1 MSSTDCLSHFFNW
14 DPPIQ
19 LRDCF
24 IPDMDMITPETDSLF
39 FQSQPP
45 MQFHQPL
52 FQEEAPSQNLI
63 ELTDLDSFCDQFLPL
78 QETYLP
84 YPKAEIF
91 DETYNFDSFLPTPKR
106 QKIVNSSYHCNTH
119 THFPNSNLDF
129 LPEASVFPEFRVP
142 DFPLVFKAGLGD
154 QDGAKK
160 PKLSSQSMAARER
173 RRRIAEKTHELTK
186 LIPGGQKLNT
196 AEMFQAAAKYVKFL
210 QSQVGILQMMQT
222 TKKVI
227 TSLQKQ
233 HYKLIET
240 LIVLSDEVVVNLQTQ
255 GITDVEIETQF
266 LLESQAVQEKLSTK
280 ELCLVPCEMVR
291 DLTSEESIWRN
302 PKISREIN
310 KLLSTDLAN

>member
-240 LIVLSDEVVVNLQTQ
+240 LI
-255 GITDVEIETQF
+255 F

>member
-1 MSSTDCLSHFFNW
+1 MSSMDCLSNFFTW

-19 LRDCF
+19 LQDCF
-24 IPDMDMITPETDSLF
+24 MPDMDMIIPETDSFF
-39 FQSQPP
+39 FQSQPQ
-45 MQFHQPL
+45 MQFHQP
-52 FQEEAPSQNLI
+52 FVQEEAPSQTFL
-63 ELTDLDSFCDQFLPL
+63 ELTDFDSFSDQFLPP

-84 YPKAEIF
+84 YPKAETF
-91 DETYNFDSFLPTPKR
+91 DEIHYLDSFLPTPNR
-106 QKIVNSSYHCNTH
+106 QKLVNSSYHCNTH
-119 THFPNSNLDF
+119 FPNPNLDIVQQ
-129 LPEASVFPEFRVP
+129 ASVFPEFRVH

-186 LIPGGQKLNT
+186 LVPGGQKLNT

-222 TKKVI
+222 TKK
-227 TSLQKQ
+227 
-233 HYKLIET
+233 
-240 LIVLSDEVVVNLQTQ
+240 TQ

-266 LLESQAVQEKLSTK
+266 LLESQAVQEKLSMK
-280 ELCLVPCEMVR
+280 ELCLVPCEIVR

-302 PKISREIN
+302 PKISREID

>member
-1 MSSTDCLSHFFNW
+1 MSSMDCLSHFFNW

-39 FQSQPP
+39 FQSQPQ

-52 FQEEAPSQNLI
+52 FQEEAPSQNLL
-63 ELTDLDSFCDQFLPL
+63 EFTDLDSFCDQFLPL

-119 THFPNSNLDF
+119 THTHFPNPNLDF
-129 LPEASVFPEFRVP
+129 LPEASVFPDFRVP

-186 LIPGGQKLNT
+186 LVPGGQKLNT

-222 TKKVI
+222 TKK
-227 TSLQKQ
+227 
-233 HYKLIET
+233 
-240 LIVLSDEVVVNLQTQ
+240 TQ

-266 LLESQAVQEKLSTK
+266 LLESQAIQEKLSTK

>member
-222 TKKVI
+222 TKK
-227 TSLQKQ
+227 
-233 HYKLIET
+233 
-240 LIVLSDEVVVNLQTQ
+240 
-255 GITDVEIETQF
+255 
-266 LLESQAVQEKLSTK
+266 SQAVQEKLSTK

>member
-1 MSSTDCLSHFFNW
+1 MSSMGCLSHFFNW
-14 DPPIQ
+14 DPPVQ
-19 LRDCF
+19 LEDYF
-24 IPDMDMITPETDSLF
+24 IPDMDIIPETDSFF
-39 FQSQPP
+39 FQTQPQL
-45 MQFHQPL
+45 QFHQPL
-52 FQEEAPSQNLI
+52 FQEEAPSQSLL
-63 ELTDLDSFCDQFLPL
+63 ELTDFDSFCDPFLSP
-78 QETYLP
+78 QETYLL
-84 YPKAEIF
+84 YPKAELL
-91 DETYNFDSFLPTPKR
+91 DETYNFDSFLPTQKR
-106 QKIVNSSYHCNTH
+106 QKLVNSSYHCNTH
-119 THFPNSNLDF
+119 THTHFPNPNLDF
-129 LPEASVFPEFRVP
+129 LPEASIFPEFRVQ

-222 TKKVI
+222 TKK
-227 TSLQKQ
+227 
-233 HYKLIET
+233 
-240 LIVLSDEVVVNLQTQ
+240 

-280 ELCLVPCEMVR
+280 EVCLVPWEMVR
-291 DLTSEESIWRN
+291 DLTSEEFIWRN

-310 KLLSTDLAN
+310 KLLSTDRSG

>member
-1 MSSTDCLSHFFNW
+1 MDCLSHFFNW

-39 FQSQPP
+39 FQSQPQ

-52 FQEEAPSQNLI
+52 FQEEPPSQNLL
-63 ELTDLDSFCDQFLPL
+63 EFTDLDSFCDQFLPL

-119 THFPNSNLDF
+119 THTHFPNPNLDF

-222 TKKVI
+222 TKK
-227 TSLQKQ
+227 
-233 HYKLIET
+233 
-240 LIVLSDEVVVNLQTQ
+240 TQ

-291 DLTSEESIWRN
+291 DLTSEESICRN

>member
-222 TKKVI
+222 TKKAI

-240 LIVLSDEVVVNLQTQ
+240 LI
-255 GITDVEIETQF
+255 F

-280 ELCLVPCEMVR
+280 ELCLVPSEMVR

>member
-1 MSSTDCLSHFFNW
+1 MSSMDCLSNFFTW

-19 LRDCF
+19 LQDCF
-24 IPDMDMITPETDSLF
+24 IPDMDMIIPETDSFF
-39 FQSQPP
+39 FQSQPQ
-45 MQFHQPL
+45 MQFHQP
-52 FQEEAPSQNLI
+52 FVQEEAPSQTFI
-63 ELTDLDSFCDQFLPL
+63 ELTDFDSFSDQFLPP
-78 QETYLP
+78 QETHLP
-84 YPKAEIF
+84 YPKAETF
-91 DETYNFDSFLPTPKR
+91 DEIHYLDSFLPTPKR
-106 QKIVNSSYHCNTH
+106 QKLVNSSYHCNTF
-119 THFPNSNLDF
+119 THFPNPNLDIVQQ
-129 LPEASVFPEFRVP
+129 ASVFPEFRVH
-142 DFPLVFKAGLGD
+142 DIPLVFKAGLGD

-186 LIPGGQKLNT
+186 LVPGGQKLNT

-222 TKKVI
+222 TKKVT

-240 LIVLSDEVVVNLQTQ
+240 LTVLSNEVVVILQTQ

-266 LLESQAVQEKLSTK
+266 LLESQAVQEKLSMK
-280 ELCLVPCEMVR
+280 ELCLVPCEIVR

-302 PKISREIN
+302 PKISREID

>member
-1 MSSTDCLSHFFNW
+1 MSSMDCLSHFFNW

-24 IPDMDMITPETDSLF
+24 IPDMDMTTPETDSLF
-39 FQSQPP
+39 FQSQPQ

-52 FQEEAPSQNLI
+52 FQEEAPSQNLL
-63 ELTDLDSFCDQFLPL
+63 EFTDLDSFCDQFLPL

-119 THFPNSNLDF
+119 THFPNPNLDF
-129 LPEASVFPEFRVP
+129 LPEASVFPDFRVP

-154 QDGAKK
+154 QDGDKK

-222 TKKVI
+222 TKK
-227 TSLQKQ
+227 
-233 HYKLIET
+233 
-240 LIVLSDEVVVNLQTQ
+240 TQ

-291 DLTSEESIWRN
+291 DLTSEESICRN

>member
-1 MSSTDCLSHFFNW
+1 
-14 DPPIQ
+14 
-19 LRDCF
+19 
-24 IPDMDMITPETDSLF
+24 
-39 FQSQPP
+39 

-52 FQEEAPSQNLI
+52 FQEEAPSQNLL
-63 ELTDLDSFCDQFLPL
+63 EFTDLDSFCDQFLPL

-119 THFPNSNLDF
+119 THFPNPNLDF
-129 LPEASVFPEFRVP
+129 LPEASVFPDFRVP

-222 TKKVI
+222 TKK
-227 TSLQKQ
+227 
-233 HYKLIET
+233 
-240 LIVLSDEVVVNLQTQ
+240 TQ

>member
-1 MSSTDCLSHFFNW
+1 MSSMDCLSNFFTW

-19 LRDCF
+19 LQDCF
-24 IPDMDMITPETDSLF
+24 MPDMDMIIPETDSFF
-39 FQSQPP
+39 FQSQPQ
-45 MQFHQPL
+45 MQFHQP
-52 FQEEAPSQNLI
+52 FVQEEAPSQTFL
-63 ELTDLDSFCDQFLPL
+63 ELTDFDSFSDQFLPP
-78 QETYLP
+78 QETYPP
-84 YPKAEIF
+84 YPKAETF
-91 DETYNFDSFLPTPKR
+91 DEIHYLDSFLPTPKR
-106 QKIVNSSYHCNTH
+106 QKLVNSSYHCNTH
-119 THFPNSNLDF
+119 FPNPNLDIVQQ
-129 LPEASVFPEFRVP
+129 ASVFPEFRVH

-186 LIPGGQKLNT
+186 LVPGGQKLNT

-210 QSQVGILQMMQT
+210 QSQIGILQMMQT

-240 LIVLSDEVVVNLQTQ
+240 LTVLSNEVVVILQTQ
-255 GITDVEIETQF
+255 GITDVEIETQI

-280 ELCLVPCEMVR
+280 EVCLVPCEIVR

-302 PKISREIN
+302 PKISREID